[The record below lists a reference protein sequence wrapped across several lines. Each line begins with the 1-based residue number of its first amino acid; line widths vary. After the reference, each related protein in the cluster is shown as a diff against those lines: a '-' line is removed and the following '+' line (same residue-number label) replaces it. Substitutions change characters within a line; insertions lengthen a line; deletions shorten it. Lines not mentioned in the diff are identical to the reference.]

1 MSAFIHFVGNDI
13 RSLYRSGYIWASVAV
28 FALMLLVAVQAS
40 RLDFAGYE
48 DFIAAIILFDVVLS
62 PVILVGLMVLLER
75 GEGAFAVLC
84 VSPAPSWAYV
94 AARVVTVGVIA
105 LAEMLVLVLAVYDAA
120 LSPVL
125 LAGGLAGAACVSA
138 LLGFVVV
145 AFFDDL
151 YAFILPMVATIL
163 LLGAP
168 GYAVLLGIA
177 PAWLIWHPTAGALAL
192 IETAFEPGAAQ
203 RQVSAIVS
211 IGLWTATAA
220 ALAYMAVRRMQ
231 SRIGGS

>member
-1 MSAFIHFVGNDI
+1 MNQLAS
-13 RSLYRSGYIWASVAV
+13 SGQLRASFLRWA
-28 FALMLLVAVQAS
+28 
-40 RLDFAGYE
+40 
-48 DFIAAIILFDVVLS
+48 
-62 PVILVGLMVLLER
+62 
-75 GEGAFAVLC
+75 
-84 VSPAPSWAYV
+84 
-94 AARVVTVGVIA
+94 
-105 LAEMLVLVLAVYDAA
+105 LVLVLAVYDAA

-151 YAFILPMVATIL
+151 YAFILPMIGTIL

-177 PAWLIWHPTAGALAL
+177 PAWLVWHPTAGSLAL
-192 IETAFEPGAAQ
+192 IQAAFEPGAAQ
-203 RQVSAIVS
+203 HQASAIVS

-220 ALAYMAVRRMQ
+220 ALAYMAVRRMR